1 MGFWGMLVFAAME
14 ALPGVVVGLVLLL
27 GVAPVLALKRRWL
40 AEIASRLSPSGASA
54 DAFRFAIG
62 IMSVVVAVI
71 GIGWVASF
79 L

>member
-1 MGFWGMLVFAAME
+1 MLVFAAME

-27 GVAPVLALKRRWL
+27 GVAPVLALKRRCL

-54 DAFRFAIG
+54 DAFSFAIAV
-62 IMSVVVAVI
+62 MSVVVAVI
-71 GIGWVASF
+71 GIGWVVSF